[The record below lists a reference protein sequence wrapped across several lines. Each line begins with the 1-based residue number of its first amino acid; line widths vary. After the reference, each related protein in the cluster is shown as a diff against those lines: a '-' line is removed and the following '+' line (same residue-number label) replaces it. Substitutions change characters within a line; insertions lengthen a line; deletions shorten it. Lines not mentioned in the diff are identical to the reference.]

1 MPFIVDVAFHDNSV
15 LRTKLRPSHVEYL
28 EKNLAL
34 LLAAGAKLSEEGAEP
49 HGSLYIL
56 DCETLQEAEAFI
68 ANEPYYKNGLYRTLT
83 YSRWRKAFFDH
94 VRQTV

>member
-1 MPFIVDVAFHDNSV
+1 
-15 LRTKLRPSHVEYL
+15 
-28 EKNLAL
+28 
-34 LLAAGAKLSEEGAEP
+34 
-49 HGSLYIL
+49 
-56 DCETLQEAEAFI
+56 LQEAEAFI